1 MKVILERF
9 EKVFD
14 EAQSNIHDIECAT
27 NQAIEYYYEKYP
39 HLINEFENII
49 QEKIRHYLEN

>member
-9 EKVFD
+9 EKAF
-14 EAQSNIHDIECAT
+14 EKAQSNIHDIECAT

-49 QEKIRHYLEN
+49 QEKIKVYFED